1 MAVGFNL
8 SLSDLLL
15 CEGFAQA
22 FGEDNKPAIN
32 KFLFDNGLDVSM
44 GVDEVVCK
52 HRNLRGNV
60 VDCLMY
66 QGHERSC
73 SEWLSGGSASWDNTL
88 EHSSLDLR
96 IQLKNMGKILNT
108 GDFCDYAERHGI
120 QSDSN

>member
-15 CEGFAQA
+15 VEGFAEA
-22 FGEDNKPAIN
+22 FGKNDKETIYKILEQNG
-32 KFLFDNGLDVSM
+32 FDTSM
-44 GVDEVVCK
+44 GVEEIVCQ
-52 HRNLRGNV
+52 HRNLQGKV
-60 VDCLMY
+60 VNCLMY
-66 QGHERSC
+66 QGHELSTK
-73 SEWLSGGSASWDNTL
+73 EWLSGGSASWDNTL

-120 QSDSN
+120 QSDSK

>member
-22 FGEDNKPAIN
+22 FGENNKEQIN

-44 GVDEVVCK
+44 GVEEVVCK

-73 SEWLSGGSASWDNTL
+73 SEWLTGGSASWDNTL

-108 GDFCDYAERHGI
+108 GDFCEYAQKHGI

>member
-1 MAVGFNL
+1 MSVGFNL

-22 FGEDNKPAIN
+22 FGEDNKEEIS
-32 KFLFDNGLDVSM
+32 KFLFNNGLDVSM

-66 QGHERSC
+66 QGHERSG
-73 SEWLSGGSASWDNTL
+73 EWLTQGAASWEAIVASCDLN
-88 EHSSLDLR
+88 LR
-96 IQLKNMGKILNT
+96 IDLLNMGAQSNNT
-108 GDFCDYAERHGI
+108 GMILQQMEKHKGGA
-120 QSDSN
+120 

>member
-22 FGEDNKPAIN
+22 FGEDNKEEIS
-32 KFLFDNGLDVSM
+32 KFLFNNGLDVSM

-66 QGHERSC
+66 QGHERSD
-73 SEWLSGGSASWDNTL
+73 EWSTQGAASWENIL

-96 IQLKNMGKILNT
+96 IQLKTMGKMLNT
-108 GDFCDYAERHGI
+108 GDFCEYAQKHGI
-120 QSDSN
+120 QSDN

>member
-1 MAVGFNL
+1 MSVGFNL

-22 FGEDNKPAIN
+22 FGEDNKEQIN

-44 GVDEVVCK
+44 GVEEVVCK

-73 SEWLSGGSASWDNTL
+73 KEWLSGGSASWDNTL

-96 IQLKNMGKILNT
+96 IQLKTMGKMLNT
-108 GDFCDYAERHGI
+108 GDFCEYAEKHGI